1 MIIPSEQEGHG
12 RQEEDGAAAA
22 ATAISL

>member
-12 RQEEDGAAAA
+12 RQEEDGAAA
-22 ATAISL
+22 TAISL